1 MAAGLTRKYMGT
13 RCIGIRLKLDSEFAF
28 SLDFITPSERRTHHS
43 AAMLAAHEQLCKLC
57 MHEML
62 VATGYVPGT

>member
-28 SLDFITPSERRTHHS
+28 SLDFITPSERRKHHS
-43 AAMLAAHEQLCKLC
+43 RSRTAMQIVHA
-57 MHEML
+57 
-62 VATGYVPGT
+62 